1 MDETR
6 KTMKQPPEPPKDANG
21 RPMAPPDGKRPPM
34 GRRPEAP
41 KDTKGRPVPPLDGK
55 VAPPDGIRPQRPEG
69 QVTESVSESTASAET
84 TEE

>member
-6 KTMKQPPEPPKDANG
+6 KTMKQPPEPPKDKNG
-21 RPMAPPDGKRPPM
+21 RPMAPP
-34 GRRPEAP
+34 
-41 KDTKGRPVPPLDGK
+41 DGK